1 MSPHY
6 SNANLA
12 KLSST
17 IEAYIASVDDLY
29 GHYLDSTIGFISFHD
44 RILEGQK
51 RYRATQPQRI
61 DLDAGEF
68 FIGNGNPNEPS
79 ARLLHKTN
87 IGEAKKR
94 NAKGG
99 KNHVR
104 AAQLL
109 IVLIYSFWE
118 HEYRPRLATALGLA
132 NANDLKV
139 PLFGD
144 IKLLRRDV
152 IHHRGEV
159 TNETV
164 AKLSIFAGFS
174 VGKEIILTDTDVE
187 ALILKI
193 KAAMDELV
201 LQAKHLTL

>member
-1 MSPHY
+1 VSPHY

-12 KLSST
+12 ELSSS

-29 GHYLDSTIGFISFHD
+29 GHYLDSTIGFVAFHD
-44 RILEGQK
+44 RILENQL
-51 RYRATQPQRI
+51 RYRATLAQQV

-68 FIGNGNPNEPS
+68 FIGNGNPNEPTS
-79 ARLLHKTN
+79 RFLHKTN
-87 IGEAKKR
+87 IGEAKRR

-132 NANDLKV
+132 DANALKI

-144 IKLLRRDV
+144 IKMLRRDV

-159 TNETV
+159 TNET
-164 AKLSIFAGFS
+164 ATKLSVLAGFS
-174 VGKEIILTDTDVE
+174 EGKEIVLTDTDVE
-187 ALILKI
+187 ALIRKI
-193 KAAMDELV
+193 KAAINELA
-201 LQAKHLTL
+201 LQANHPTP